1 MQEPVDDMLLCAY
14 VDGELD
20 AIAGREIE
28 TLAAR
33 NPAVREQI
41 EMFRASGD
49 LLRRALSE
57 APFTEVPPGLKQAAE
72 QKMFRPAL
80 SSRSW
85 SALAAVATLLLGLGL
100 GSALMRFVEHGSVL
114 PRSAVAGIMH
124 DIAEYHPVY
133 AREVEHLVEV
143 PASRR
148 EHLEQWLGERIGLAL
163 RAPDL
168 SAYGLRF
175 QGGRLIALHD
185 HALAQLMYTGP
196 SDQRVALCVAKL
208 QGKQSDGTESLVDG
222 GLKLYGTSKG
232 GHIFVI
238 VGPAG
243 DPLVD
248 RLSTDLP
255 ALLTSS

>member
-14 VDGELD
+14 LDGELD

-41 EMFRASGD
+41 EMFRAAGD

-57 APFTEVPPGLKQAAE
+57 APFTEVPLGLKQAAGRE
-72 QKMFRPAL
+72 MVRPA
-80 SSRSW
+80 SRSW
-85 SALAAVATLLLGLGL
+85 PALAAVAMLLLGLGL
-100 GSALMRFVEHGSVL
+100 GSALTRFIEHGSVL
-114 PRSAVAGIMH
+114 PRSAIAGIMH
-124 DIAEYHPVY
+124 DIAEYHPIY

-148 EHLEQWLGERIGLAL
+148 EHLEQWLGDRVGLAL

-168 SAYGLRF
+168 SAHGLRF

-196 SDQRVALCVAKL
+196 GNQRVALCVAKL
-208 QGKQSDGTESLVDG
+208 QGKQSEGTESLEDG
-222 GLKLYGTSKG
+222 GLKLYGTSKD
-232 GHIFVI
+232 GHVFVI

-255 ALLTSS
+255 ALLTAS

>member
-33 NPAVREQI
+33 NPAVRAQI

-57 APFTEVPPGLKQAAE
+57 APFTEVPLGLKQVAGRE
-72 QKMFRPAL
+72 MVRPAL

-100 GSALMRFVEHGSVL
+100 GSALTRFVEHGSVL
-114 PRSAVAGIMH
+114 PKSAVAGIMH

-148 EHLEQWLGERIGLAL
+148 EHLEQWLGDRVGLAL
-163 RAPDL
+163 KAPDL
-168 SAYGLRF
+168 GVYGLRF

-196 SDQRVALCVAKL
+196 NDQRVALCVAKL
-208 QGKQSDGTESLVDG
+208 QGKQTEGIESLVEGD
-222 GLKLYGTSKG
+222 LKLHGVSKG
-232 GHIFVI
+232 GHIFVV
-238 VGPAG
+238 VGPAD

-248 RLSTDLP
+248 RLSTELLG
-255 ALLTSS
+255 LLTAS

>member
-1 MQEPVDDMLLCAY
+1 
-14 VDGELD
+14 
-20 AIAGREIE
+20 
-28 TLAAR
+28 
-33 NPAVREQI
+33 
-41 EMFRASGD
+41 MFR
-49 LLRRALSE
+49 
-57 APFTEVPPGLKQAAE
+57 TE
-72 QKMFRPAL
+72 L

-85 SALAAVATLLLGLGL
+85 SALPAVAILLLGLGI
-100 GSALMRFVEHGSVL
+100 GAALTRLVEHGTVL

-124 DIAEYHPVY
+124 DIAEYHPIY

-148 EHLEQWLGERIGLAL
+148 EHLEQWLGERVGLAL
-163 RAPDL
+163 KAPDL
-168 SAYGLRF
+168 SAHGLHF

-196 SDQRVALCVAKL
+196 SDQRVALCVARLRGKL
-208 QGKQSDGTESLVDG
+208 SEGTESLVDG

-232 GHIFVI
+232 GHVFVV

-248 RLSTDLP
+248 RLSTGLP
-255 ALLTSS
+255 ALLTAL

>member
-28 TLAAR
+28 TLAAL

-49 LLRRALSE
+49 LLRQALSE
-57 APFTEVPPGLKQAAE
+57 APFAEVPLGLQRAAGR
-72 QKMFRPAL
+72 KMFQTELP
-80 SSRSW
+80 SRSW
-85 SALAAVATLLLGLGL
+85 SILAAVATLLLGLGL
-100 GSALMRFVEHGSVL
+100 GSALTRFIEHGSVL
-114 PRSAVAGIMH
+114 PKSAIAGIMH

-143 PASRR
+143 PASQH
-148 EHLEQWLGERIGLAL
+148 EHLEQWLGERVGLAL
-163 RAPDL
+163 KAPDL

-196 SDQRVALCVAKL
+196 GDQRVALCVAKL
-208 QGKQSDGTESLVDG
+208 QGKQPESTESLVDG
-222 GLKLYGTSKG
+222 GLKLHGVSKG
-232 GHIFVI
+232 GHVFVV

-248 RLSTDLP
+248 RLSADLP
-255 ALLTSS
+255 ALLTAS